1 MATYYTSGLVSER
14 RSNRLEDWVILV
26 LSVWFFISPWVLQFG
41 AGVHPGAAPVAM
53 VSAAAW
59 DAWVMSV
66 LVFLATLSAISR
78 LEVWQ
83 IWLNLIF
90 GAWIFV
96 APWVLGFSA
105 AAAASWDHWI
115 IGAVI
120 FLISLW
126 SLSTARTAP
135 ATPVEPPVS
144 RNVRDQPL
152 NRPPPPD
159 EPLV

>member
-14 RSNRLEDWVILV
+14 RSNRLEDWVVLV
-26 LSVWFFISPWVLQFG
+26 VSVWFFISPWVLQFG
-41 AGVHPGAAPVAM
+41 TGVQPGAAPVAM

-66 LVFLATLSAISR
+66 LVFLTALAAISR

-83 IWLNLIF
+83 EWLNLIF
-90 GAWIFV
+90 GAWIII
-96 APWVLGFSA
+96 APWALDFSA
-105 AAAASWDHWI
+105 AADAGWDHWI
-115 IGAVI
+115 VGAVI

-135 ATPVEPPVS
+135 ATPIEPPVS
-144 RNVRDQPL
+144 RDRPSIQQPSQ
-152 NRPPPPD
+152 RPPSD
-159 EPLV
+159 PLV

>member
-14 RSNRLEDWVILV
+14 RSNRVEDWVILV
-26 LSVWFFISPWVLQFG
+26 LAVWFFISPWVLQFG
-41 AGVHPGAAPVAM
+41 AGVQAGAAPVAK

-59 DAWVMSV
+59 DAWIMSV
-66 LVFLATLSAISR
+66 LVFLVAVSSISR

-83 IWLNLIF
+83 EWLNLIF

-96 APWVLGFSA
+96 APWVLGFA

-126 SLSTARTAP
+126 SLSMARTAP
-135 ATPVEPPVS
+135 ATPVQPPVS
-144 RNVRDQPL
+144 RDTRDRPVNQPP
-152 NRPPPPD
+152 N